1 MSYLLRLLLQ
11 VRFLSPALRPL
22 VRVIVGF
29 IAVPLFRK
37 LLTRV
42 YRQEDL
48 DRELVKDLEQW
59 FRGSLLLLVA
69 SANMED
75 ALFGWVKLDLDGE
88 YAWLSLSLRVLLAV
102 GVIEAMPDQE
112 LFAIIHPGPSL
123 LLPKGRRWRAL
134 REQWWAFCKA
144 ILWRHLDRSSA
155 VFAIMTAI
163 QPGWGGWVCYGL
175 AIVQYLAI
183 GLICSRDK
191 AIDALEQFDHLMLL
205 RRTQLF
211 PENPSLIE
219 AANAIHPPL
228 PGEPTSGLANP
239 PP

>member
-1 MSYLLRLLLQ
+1 MSFLLRLLLQ
-11 VRFLSPALRPL
+11 VRILSPALRPL
-22 VRVIVGF
+22 VRLIVGF

-42 YRQEDL
+42 YRKEDL
-48 DRELVKDLEQW
+48 DRELIKDIEQW

-69 SANMED
+69 SANMEN
-75 ALFGWVKLDLDGE
+75 ALFGWVDADGD
-88 YAWLSLSLRVLLAV
+88 YAWVFKSLRVLLAV

-123 LLPKGRRWRAL
+123 LLPKGRRLQAL
-134 REQWWAFCKA
+134 REQWWGFCKA
-144 ILWRHLDRSSA
+144 VLWRHLDRSSA
-155 VFAIMTAI
+155 VFAIMTAM
-163 QPGWGGWVCYGL
+163 QTGWGGWVCYGL
-175 AIVQYLAI
+175 AVVQYLAI

-205 RRTQLF
+205 RREQLF
-211 PENPSLIE
+211 PTEVSQGG
-219 AANAIHPPL
+219 AANAVHPPL
-228 PGEPTSGLANP
+228 PGEHASGLPNP

>member
-1 MSYLLRLLLQ
+1 MSYLLRFLLQ
-11 VRFLSPALRPL
+11 LRILSPALRPL
-22 VRVIVGF
+22 VRIIVGF

-42 YRQEDL
+42 YRKEDL
-48 DRELVKDLEQW
+48 DRELIKDIEQW
-59 FRGSLLLLVA
+59 FRGALLLLVA
-69 SANMED
+69 SRNMED
-75 ALFGWVKLDLDGE
+75 ALFGWVPIVGDH
-88 YAWLSLSLRVLLAV
+88 AWLWMCLRLMLAV

-123 LLPKGRRWRAL
+123 LLPKGRRWQAF
-134 REQWWAFCKA
+134 REQWWTFCKA
-144 ILWRHLDRSSA
+144 VFWRHLDRSSA

-163 QPGWGGWVCYGL
+163 EEGWVGWTCYGL
-175 AIVQYLAI
+175 AITQYLVI

-205 RRTQLF
+205 RRKQLF
-211 PENPSLIE
+211 PEDPVPIE

-228 PGEPTSGLANP
+228 PGEQNSGLPNP